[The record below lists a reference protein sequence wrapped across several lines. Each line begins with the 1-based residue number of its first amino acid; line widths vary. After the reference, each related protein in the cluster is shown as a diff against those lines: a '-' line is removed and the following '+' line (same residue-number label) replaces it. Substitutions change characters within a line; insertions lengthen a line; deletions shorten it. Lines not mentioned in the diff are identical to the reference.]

1 MTRAPWLALLLAA
14 LSCLLGC
21 PQTRCEELTA
31 VPMEGSY
38 RGGGSLG
45 EQRLLKVAI
54 EAAENE
60 VVLSYTA
67 MDGSQIRARY
77 RITKKSKLR

>member
-1 MTRAPWLALLLAA
+1 MSRAPYLALLLSA
-14 LSCLLGC
+14 LPCLLGC

-31 VPMEGSY
+31 VPMEGRY

-45 EQRLLKVAI
+45 EERLLKVAI
-54 EAAENE
+54 EAAEDE
-60 VVLSYTA
+60 VVLDYTA
-67 MDGSQIRARY
+67 LDGSQIRARY